1 MEALL
6 GYNVFR
12 NSKPKV
18 FLTKKLNT
26 LILVQY
32 GLKKPKTYQTLSK
45 GLEIH
50 KNRMG
55 LNFEMQPKFRD
66 FPKIRGLIFRATHFN
81 LL

>member
-1 MEALL
+1 MRI
-6 GYNVFR
+6 R
-12 NSKPKV
+12 NWNQ
-18 FLTKKLNT
+18 NT
-26 LILVQY
+26 LTLFQFNVA
-32 GLKKPKTYQTLSK
+32 KKPKTYQTLSK

-55 LNFEMQPKFRD
+55 LKSQNLDRD